1 MKLLE
6 NEIRLILSCLQA
18 DSQGSWKDTRGDE
31 IAKLI
36 KKIKAAK

>member
-1 MKLLE
+1 MKLIE
-6 NEIRLILSCLQA
+6 KEIRLILSCLEA
-18 DSQGSWKDTRGDE
+18 DTQGSWKDTRGDE

>member
-6 NEIRLILSCLQA
+6 KELKLILSCLEG
-18 DSQGSWKDTRGDE
+18 DRLGSWKDTRGEE
-31 IAKLI
+31 ITQLI

>member
-6 NEIRLILSCLQA
+6 NEIRLILSCLENDTA
-18 DSQGSWKDTRGDE
+18 GSWKDSRGDD
-31 IAKLI
+31 ISKLI

>member
-6 NEIRLILSCLQA
+6 KEIKLILSCLES
-18 DSQGSWKDTRGDE
+18 DTQGTWKDSRGAD
-31 IAKLI
+31 ITNLI